1 MSISNPSVEDVEK
14 GGPDYAYLTNTAV
27 RSFSWQDVIVTVKDR
42 KTKQPLEIL
51 SGVNG
56 IVEAGRCLPAQHR
69 RILLTSTRRDARPDG
84 TKVSNKPRCV
94 VSSELTD
101 LPSGSGKT
109 TLLNVLAH
117 RAPTANATIQQT
129 LAING
134 APTSLA
140 SFRKLSSY
148 VEQEDAL
155 VGSLTVRETLH
166 FAAQLALPR
175 YAPSSQS

>member
-1 MSISNPSVEDVEK
+1 MQS
-14 GGPDYAYLTNTAV
+14 T
-27 RSFSWQDVIVTVKDR
+27 
-42 KTKQPLEIL
+42 IL
-51 SGVNG
+51 CKS
-56 IVEAGRCLPAQHR
+56 
-69 RILLTSTRRDARPDG
+69 
-84 TKVSNKPRCV
+84 VSN
-94 VSSELTD
+94 TD
-101 LPSGSGKT
+101 PVSGSGKT

-117 RAPTANATIQQT
+117 RAATSNATIQQT

-155 VGSLTVRETLH
+155 VGSLTVRETLY

-175 YAPSSQS
+175 YHLIRPAYT